1 MIHNDQH
8 GQKVRL
14 TMDTQT
20 TIEKTKKTSNYFRAL
35 LIIAGST
42 PMERA
47 KQILG
52 GTNGFTKNGTP
63 KNAKAWLGFA
73 DQIKEQC
80 KDIEM
85 IKEELK
91 TDVESGDYSH
101 IHISVDGAS
110 QDLTRLYNKIVLNKS
125 LTRAQTIKALKNS

>member
-1 MIHNDQH
+1 
-8 GQKVRL
+8 
-14 TMDTQT
+14 MDTQT
-20 TIEKTKKTSNYFRAL
+20 TIEKTKKTAKYFKTL
-35 LIIAGST
+35 LIIAGSN
-42 PMERA
+42 PDSRA
-47 KQILG
+47 KELLG
-52 GTNGFTKNGTP
+52 GKDGYTKNGTP
-63 KNAKAWLGFA
+63 KNLEAWRGFA
-73 DQIKEQC
+73 DQVKVQC
-80 KDIEM
+80 NNIEI

>member
-1 MIHNDQH
+1 MIHNDHH

-63 KNAKAWLGFA
+63 KNA
-73 DQIKEQC
+73 
-80 KDIEM
+80 
-85 IKEELK
+85 
-91 TDVESGDYSH
+91 DVESGDYSH